1 MVLEKIAKPSDLKT
15 LSLSQLEELAQ
26 DIRQRILE
34 VLSVNGGHLSSNLG
48 IVELTIALHRVFN
61 SPTDQLIFDVSHQ
74 SYPHKLLTGRNALF
88 DKIRQYK
95 GLCGFCHPKESPH
108 DQFFAG
114 HAGTALSLGLGA
126 AISRDLNNRTEHI
139 LPILGDATL
148 TCGLTLEALNN
159 VPKDLGR
166 FIAVLNDNAMSISQ
180 SVGNIKNI
188 LSRLLSNPTS
198 NRVYREIQDLL
209 SKIPGWGKPLGKLGQ
224 KITESMKNIVSPA
237 PFFEEFGLAYVGPID
252 GHNTAVLIDTFEA
265 LKNLKHPVLVHVMTV
280 KGKGMP
286 IAIANP
292 TPYHGVRPFDLCS
305 GKFLPSPSSKPT
317 FPKIFGRH
325 ILNMAERD
333 PNLVCITPA
342 MPAGSCLD
350 EFMQKY
356 PTRCLDVGMAEG
368 HAVTFAGGI
377 ARGGQTRVIVCIYAT
392 FLQRALDNVFQDVC
406 MQEFPVIFALD
417 RSFISGPDGSTHHG
431 IYDISF
437 LNAMPNM
444 IIAQPR
450 NGHVLKELLES
461 CFSWGKPAA
470 IRYPNLEA
478 EEGDLPLQPRIP
490 GRGEILAK
498 GKDLLIL
505 ALGHTCQTALK
516 VRELLFDRGIEAT
529 IVDPVFVKPLDT
541 PLLTEL
547 LSTHRFA
554 VTIEEHAL
562 NGGLGLIFNNFLVQ
576 TGLQD
581 VEVLNIGVP
590 DLWVQFGSNK
600 ELMRELGLDAE
611 SVAERIWQEFGFE
624 LIDGNRTI
632 SQRTVKTIV

>member
-1 MVLEKIAKPSDLKT
+1 MVLEKIAQPSDLKT
-15 LSLSQLEELAQ
+15 LSLSQLDELAQ

-48 IVELTIALHRVFN
+48 IVELTIALHRVFH

-74 SYPHKLLTGRNALF
+74 SYPHKLLTGRNGLF
-88 DKIRQYK
+88 EKIRQYK

-126 AISRDLNNRTEHI
+126 AISRDLQNRTEHI

-198 NRVYREIQDLL
+198 NRVYREMQDLL

-252 GHNTAVLIDTFEA
+252 GHNTGMLIDTFEA
-265 LKNLKHPVLVHVMTV
+265 LKDLKHPVLVHVMTV

-292 TPYHGVRPFDLCS
+292 TPYHGVKPFDLCS

-356 PTRCLDVGMAEG
+356 PARCLDVGMAEG
-368 HAVTFAGGI
+368 HAVTLAGGI
-377 ARGGQTRVIVCIYAT
+377 AHGGKTRVVVCIYAT
-392 FLQRALDNVFQDVC
+392 FLQRAFDNVFQDVC
-406 MQEFPVIFALD
+406 MQELPVIFALD

-450 NGHVLKELLES
+450 NGQVLKELLES

-478 EEGDLPLQPRIP
+478 EEGDLPLQPRVP

-498 GKDLLIL
+498 GSDLLIL

-529 IVDPVFVKPLDT
+529 LVDPVFVKPLDT

-576 TGLQD
+576 TGLRD

-590 DLWVQFGSNK
+590 DVWVQFGSNK

-611 SVAERIWQEFGFE
+611 SIAERIWQEFGFE
-624 LIDGNRTI
+624 LTNDHCTI